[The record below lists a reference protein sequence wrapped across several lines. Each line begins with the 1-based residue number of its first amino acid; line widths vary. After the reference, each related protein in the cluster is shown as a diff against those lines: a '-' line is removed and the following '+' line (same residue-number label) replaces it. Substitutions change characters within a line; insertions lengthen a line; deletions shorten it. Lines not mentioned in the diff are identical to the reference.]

1 MGDFTYLDN
10 AATTFPKPE
19 LVYAV
24 QDEVNRTLAVNAGR
38 GSYRASHKA
47 SEIISDCRQRM
58 SRLAGCRED
67 HLIFAPSATIA
78 LNQIILGLP
87 WNRYK
92 TVYEDDQAR
101 QRVMLDVKSKKFNIS
116 LPLFLYFVNQSTG
129 AVTPACNPALTHN
142 ITRLETMLVDV
153 FRNEDVSD
161 IELLTNT
168 TKGQKYQSLY
178 ISEDRIHLG

>member
-1 MGDFTYLDN
+1 MGDFIYLDN

-19 LVYAV
+19 SVYAV

-38 GSYRASHKA
+38 GSYRASYKA

-58 SRLAGCRED
+58 SKLAGCRED

-92 TVYEDDQAR
+92 TVAGKELCSSNKYHE
-101 QRVMLDVKSKKFNIS
+101 KSNW
-116 LPLFLYFVNQSTG
+116 
-129 AVTPACNPALTHN
+129 
-142 ITRLETMLVDV
+142 
-153 FRNEDVSD
+153 
-161 IELLTNT
+161 
-168 TKGQKYQSLY
+168 KYY
-178 ISEDRIHLG
+178 

>member
-1 MGDFTYLDN
+1 MLVLGH
-10 AATTFPKPE
+10 APKSD
-19 LVYAV
+19 LKIV
-24 QDEVNRTLAVNAGR
+24 QRE
-38 GSYRASHKA
+38 K
-47 SEIISDCRQRM
+47 DC
-58 SRLAGCRED
+58 E
-67 HLIFAPSATIA
+67 
-78 LNQIILGLP
+78 
-87 WNRYK
+87 
-92 TVYEDDQAR
+92 YEDDQAR
-101 QRVMLDVKSKKFNIS
+101 QRVMLDVKSKKFYIS